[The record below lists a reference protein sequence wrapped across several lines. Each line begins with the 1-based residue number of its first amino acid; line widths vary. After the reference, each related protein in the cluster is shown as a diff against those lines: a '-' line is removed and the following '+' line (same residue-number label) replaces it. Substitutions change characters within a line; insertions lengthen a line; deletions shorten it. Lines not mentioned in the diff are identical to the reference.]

1 MFNGKEPKA
10 YFSFSDFHKLGNDRT
25 SAKSEGAPT
34 TEGLKL
40 SMRDFTPTMS
50 DMKLQLKLAKDKWI
64 VSLDLPSLRA
74 AISMVA

>member
-1 MFNGKEPKA
+1 MARQIGKMFNGKEPKA

-40 SMRDFTPTMS
+40 SMRDFTTTMS
-50 DMKLQLKLAKDKWI
+50 DMKLQLKVVL
-64 VSLDLPSLRA
+64 L
-74 AISMVA
+74 